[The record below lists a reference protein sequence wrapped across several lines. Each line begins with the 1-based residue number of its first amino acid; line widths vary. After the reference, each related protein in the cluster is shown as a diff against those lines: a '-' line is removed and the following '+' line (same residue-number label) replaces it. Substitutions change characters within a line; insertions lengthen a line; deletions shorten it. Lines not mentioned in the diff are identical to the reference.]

1 MTPSNPLPDGKIA
14 AHTLLQ
20 QTQGRVTPA
29 RVGVLGILLNAN
41 AALSHQEIEQT
52 ALQQGLVADRVTL
65 YRALDWLVEQGL
77 AHKIAGADRTW
88 RYNAQTGTPHQH
100 AHFHCKDCEQVFC
113 LENLQPTLLFALP
126 GGYQIDE
133 VELNLQGRCP
143 DCRNKH
149 AS

>member
-1 MTPSNPLPDGKIA
+1 MTQSNLLPDGELA
-14 AHTLLQ
+14 ARTLLH